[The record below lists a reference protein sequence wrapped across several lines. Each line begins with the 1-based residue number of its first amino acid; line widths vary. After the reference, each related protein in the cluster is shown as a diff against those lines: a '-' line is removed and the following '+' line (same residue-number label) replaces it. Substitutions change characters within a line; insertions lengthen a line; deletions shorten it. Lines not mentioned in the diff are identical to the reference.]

1 MNKTL
6 LWRGVFIIVIL
17 GLIGIAVSRSMHLNK
32 LSDQL
37 LNGSEEQQIN
47 AANELMKR
55 DKLFEKMQVMPS
67 TDRIK
72 IMDVIAKIPGELT
85 IKQTLPLFKDTE
97 AKLRVVSQLAETE
110 NKIRS
115 LRFYQD
121 EKTKARNAPL
131 LKAET
136 DKKADLIKLRDA
148 ETTLHTKIVAV
159 LKVLAKN
166 DLDILVPAM
175 KDPDVF
181 VGIGVKDTLVA
192 IGAKVIPQMKLAA
205 IEEDLRPH
213 AFEVLQRI
221 GEPSVPT
228 LVNLLHNKEQ
238 SIRMAAAAALGVVA
252 KKSATLALMEATN
265 DVEAVRRLA
274 VSSLCAICD
283 PRSTD
288 VLVYVLSHTTDDGEV
303 RARSARALS
312 IIGGTKAI
320 NALVGALADLDLK
333 VQSSVITGLQH
344 IGGPA
349 VKPISMAIASGNVE
363 TRRSGAA
370 ALERINSPEAANVLL
385 TLSRNSD
392 TEVRASAARGLGF
405 QTASP
410 KTDVLVSML
419 SDPDGLVGD
428 AASNS
433 LQSMDGRIVPNL
445 ISLIGS
451 GAGDIAKFRAATVL
465 GKIGPLAVP
474 ALINAIG
481 TSGANAKWFAYAL
494 GHTGDS
500 RAKPVLEK
508 YASAADPNLEAV
520 AQAALHRF

>member
-6 LWRGVFIIVIL
+6 LWRAAFIIVIL
-17 GLIGIAVSRSMHLNK
+17 GMIGITVSKSMHLNK
-32 LSDQL
+32 LADQLVNGTSDQ
-37 LNGSEEQQIN
+37 QIS
-47 AANELMKR
+47 AATELMQR
-55 DKLFEKMQVMPS
+55 DKLFEKMQSMPS
-67 TDRIK
+67 TDRLK

-97 AKLRVVSQLAETE
+97 AKLRNVSDLAEVE

-115 LRFYQD
+115 LQFYQD
-121 EKTKARNAPL
+121 EKTKKRNAPL
-131 LKAET
+131 LKEDMDKRAEF
-136 DKKADLIKLRDA
+136 IKLRDT
-148 ETTLHTKIVAV
+148 EVTLHTKIVNV

-166 DLDILVPAM
+166 NIDLLVPAM

-192 IGAKVIPQMKLAA
+192 IGPKVIPFMKTAA

-213 AFEVLQRI
+213 AFEVMWRV

-228 LVNLLHNKEQ
+228 LIDLMHNKDQ
-238 SIRMAAAAALGVVA
+238 NIRMAAAAALGVVA
-252 KKSATLALMEATN
+252 KPSATTALIEATN

-312 IIGGTKAI
+312 VIGGPKAI
-320 NALVGALADLDLK
+320 NTLVGALADFDLK
-333 VQSSVITGLQH
+333 VQTSVITGLQH
-344 IGGPA
+344 IGAPA
-349 VKPISMAIASGNVE
+349 VNSISTAIASGSIE

-370 ALERINSPEAANVLL
+370 ALEGIDSPEAANELL
-385 TLSRNSD
+385 ALSHNAD

-405 QTASP
+405 QTISL

-419 SDPDGLVGD
+419 ADPDGLVGD

-433 LQSMDGRIVPNL
+433 LQNIGSRIVPNL
-445 ISLIGS
+445 ISLISS
-451 GAGDIAKFRAATVL
+451 GAGDVAKFRAATVL
-465 GKIGPLAVP
+465 GKIGPPAVP
-474 ALINAIG
+474 ALINALS
-481 TSGANAKWFAYAL
+481 TSGANIKWVAYAL
-494 GHTGDS
+494 GHTGDP
-500 RAKPVLEK
+500 RAKPALKK
-508 YASAADPNLEAV
+508 YASASDLNLEAV
-520 AQAALHRF
+520 VQAALHRP